1 MTFFYLQWHDDS
13 IESPPERSP
22 NPSQKL
28 HIPRPKRRQIPV
40 TKIPWDKEFSGRRK
54 KKWWSADE
62 EDTLRKA
69 VDRYVFISS
78 LTKTA

>member
-1 MTFFYLQWHDDS
+1 LQWHDS

-28 HIPRPKRRQIPV
+28 HILRPKRKEIP
-40 TKIPWDKEFSGRRK
+40 TTQIPWDKEVSGRRK
-54 KKWWSADE
+54 KKWWNADE

-69 VDRYVFISS
+69 VDKYVFISFF
-78 LTKTA
+78 TKTV